1 MTAALP
7 MGGQKITGMADPTV
21 ATDGATKNYVDSIAS
36 FSTGDMKP
44 TLKIVADTGWLMMF
58 DESIGNVGSGAAFQ
72 GAAYQALYLLIWDNI
87 SNPTG
92 NAFAPVSGGLGVS
105 AATDWAGLKPLIL
118 PKTLGRVLGNAG
130 NGGSTGLTA
139 RALGSSFGAETAT
152 LITANL
158 PPYTP
163 AGTNGASTVAVNST
177 ATNVVVGNISGPQTA
192 QSGAG
197 TGTATGGSF
206 GSGVIGSTGAAVAQ
220 VFAGTAQGGTS
231 TAFSIMQPS
240 GFINWMIK
248 L

>member
-58 DESIGNVGSGAAFQ
+58 DESIGNVGSTGAFQ
-72 GAAYQALYLLIWDNI
+72 GAAYQALYLLIWNAI

-105 AATDWAGLKPLIL
+105 AAADWAGLKSLIL
-118 PKTLGRVLGNAG
+118 PKTLGRVLGNSG
-130 NGGSTGLTA
+130 NGGTTGLTS

-152 LITANL
+152 LVTANL
-158 PPYTP
+158 PAYTP
-163 AGTNGASTVAVNST
+163 AGTNGSSAANVNSPGNVVTGTVAL
-177 ATNVVVGNISGPQTA
+177 PLTA
-192 QSGAG
+192 Q
-197 TGTATGGSF
+197 T
-206 GSGVIGSTGAAVAQ
+206 GSGTGAATGTGFASGVVASSGTASAQ
-220 VFAGTAQGGTS
+220 TFAGTAQGGSS
-231 TAFSIMQPS
+231 TAFSIMQPT
-240 GFINWMIK
+240 GFVNWMIK